1 MNLIQYLA
9 ARRERKY
16 QASRPEPPSSKANYR
31 QSRKILTLLHRQPRP
46 EPGRDIARNYICY
59 LAEGRVTISGTRAQV
74 ERRLG
79 REIRDYE
86 TWQRVYMDWVKRGE
100 RARQRRE
107 QRRAR
112 VRRWFRLLWIWL
124 ALPFRVLAV
133 LGEVVIDLLPE
144 LAGLGLFGLI
154 AFFDIALMLASM
166 IFLGL

>member
-1 MNLIQYLA
+1 MNLIQWLA
-9 ARRERKY
+9 TRRERRY

-31 QSRKILTLLHRQPRP
+31 QSRKILALLHRQPRS
-46 EPGRDIARNYICY
+46 ESGRDIARNYICY
-59 LAEGRVTISGTRAQV
+59 LAEGRVTISGTRVEV

-107 QRRAR
+107 QRQAR
-112 VRRWFRLLWIWL
+112 VKRWLQFLWIWL
-124 ALPFRVLAV
+124 TLPFRVLMV
-133 LGEVVIDLLPE
+133 LGEVIIDLLPE

-154 AFFDIALMLASM
+154 VFADIALVLASM